1 MIDTTIKTANVR
13 EGFQNSVLELGRK
26 IEASKTN
33 REDFGAL
40 SAAFLG
46 ELNQQLSDNILFFD
60 ATHKAQLK
68 KMEKDRKTVMGA
80 LSVLDAVEKINKGPV
95 FDSPSAQ
102 IHLDNALQLATDGLV
117 SENTTTVSDAFSS
130 LNKAITEERA
140 WDAGVITKITQD
152 KAKLEESTRGK
163 LTPTVKSIASKL
175 GTLEKREKNLDSSYL
190 PGGDSELSMKPDQ
203 YFQGFTMQSPAN
215 MVAYKDEVGIEIAKL
230 VQSSNLDGL
239 DKEQKQTVRNLANI
253 AMKGN
258 FEAADEL
265 YSILQ
270 GESKALDFEGLGDE
284 DSNAQ
289 SIYEQYLKLYGIL
302 YDADIEAKSSFGAD
316 YGYGQIRQA
325 GNLQTATDESLMW
338 MGK

>member
-1 MIDTTIKTANVR
+1 MC
-13 EGFQNSVLELGRK
+13 
-26 IEASKTN
+26 
-33 REDFGAL
+33 
-40 SAAFLG
+40 
-46 ELNQQLSDNILFFD
+46 
-60 ATHKAQLK
+60 
-68 KMEKDRKTVMGA
+68 
-80 LSVLDAVEKINKGPV
+80 
-95 FDSPSAQ
+95 
-102 IHLDNALQLATDGLV
+102 
-117 SENTTTVSDAFSS
+117 
-130 LNKAITEERA
+130 
-140 WDAGVITKITQD
+140 GV
-152 KAKLEESTRGK
+152 
-163 LTPTVKSIASKL
+163 
-175 GTLEKREKNLDSSYL
+175 EKREKNLDSSYL
-190 PGGDSELSMKPDQ
+190 PGGEYELTMKPDQ

-325 GNLQTATDESLMW
+325 GNLQTATDESLLW